1 MPLPTCR
8 QIIRFLNIGSD
19 NPITAREIAE
29 HFDASDG
36 GVEVPIRD
44 VIRQAIEEGGL
55 IGSNNHGFFLIN
67 TQEEYNNYL
76 ESLRSRQRGISNR
89 IKNLQNNWRNR
100 LYG

>member
-8 QIIRFLNIGSD
+8 QIIKFLNIESD
-19 NPITAREIAE
+19 NPIIAREIAE
-29 HFDASDG
+29 HFDASVG
-36 GVEVPIRD
+36 AGEVPIRD

-76 ESLRSRQRGISNR
+76 ESLCSRQRGILNC

-100 LYG
+100 